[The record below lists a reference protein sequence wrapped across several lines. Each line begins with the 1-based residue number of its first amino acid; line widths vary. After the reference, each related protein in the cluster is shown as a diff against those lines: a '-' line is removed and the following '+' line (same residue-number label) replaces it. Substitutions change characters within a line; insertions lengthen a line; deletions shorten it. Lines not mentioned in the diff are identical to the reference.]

1 MRFEIRTGGALAFL
15 IGLGLLSGSVFLLG
29 LVAGYE
35 MGRQQE
41 GNHQFASVYP
51 LPPAAASSPAAGAG
65 TGIEA
70 TPVPA
75 AVAPVAESPPLAE
88 AAPTPEVAPP
98 LAEAAPTPEVPPPPE
113 AAPPPAVAVA
123 PAPVAPAPMAPPPM
137 AAAPMTT
144 PPAITAPVAPAPVA
158 TAPVASAAIASAPVV
173 PARPPIARSST
184 MEGSATHGEPEI
196 SSPVSQRHRGG
207 YSIQIEA
214 VMDKSGADG
223 MVAKLRHLGYEAYL
237 VETLI
242 GGETWYR
249 VRVGPFPTEAAA
261 QSAEQKLHA
270 QYSGSLGTP

>member
-1 MRFEIRTGGALAFL
+1 MRFEIRTGGAFAIL

-51 LPPAAASSPAAGAG
+51 LPPAPAAASSPATGTGTG

-70 TPVPA
+70 APAPA
-75 AVAPVAESPPLAE
+75 APIAEPPPLA
-88 AAPTPEVAPP
+88 AVPTPEVAP
-98 LAEAAPTPEVPPPPE
+98 A
-113 AAPPPAVAVA
+113 PAVAAV
-123 PAPVAPAPMAPPPM
+123 
-137 AAAPMTT
+137 
-144 PPAITAPVAPAPVA
+144 PAPVA
-158 TAPVASAAIASAPVV
+158 TAPVATAAPAIAAPGASAAIASAPVE

-184 MEGSATHGEPEI
+184 TEGSAAHGEPEI
-196 SSPVSQRHRGG
+196 SSPVSQHHRG

-223 MVAKLRHLGYEAYL
+223 MVAKLRHLGYEGYL

-249 VRVGPFPTEAAA
+249 VRIGPFPTEAEA

-270 QYSGSLGTP
+270 DYTGAVAAP

>member
-1 MRFEIRTGGALAFL
+1 MIL

-41 GNHQFASVYP
+41 GNRQFASVYP
-51 LPPAAASSPAAGAG
+51 LPPAPAAASSPATGAGAG
-65 TGIEA
+65 IES
-70 TPVPA
+70 VPA
-75 AVAPVAESPPLAE
+75 PAPAAPVEEPPPLA
-88 AAPTPEVAPP
+88 AAPTPEAEPP
-98 LAEAAPTPEVPPPPE
+98 PAIAAVPPPE
-113 AAPPPAVAVA
+113 A
-123 PAPVAPAPMAPPPM
+123 PAPVAPAP
-137 AAAPMTT
+137 AAP
-144 PPAITAPVAPAPVA
+144 AIAAPE
-158 TAPVASAAIASAPVV
+158 ASAAIASAPVV

-184 MEGSATHGEPEI
+184 TEGSAAHGEPEI
-196 SSPVSQRHRGG
+196 SSPAVSQRHRG

-223 MVAKLRHLGYEAYL
+223 MVAKLRHLGYEGYL

-249 VRVGPFPTEAAA
+249 VRIGPFPTEAEA

-270 QYSGSLGTP
+270 DYTGAVAAP